1 MQSVIKL
8 FLILFAA
15 SVLLAQEEIVLK
27 YDSGQADKNYTFG
40 LDGWFFTTR
49 FTPPEQVLLAKARF
63 YIADTS
69 NGATF
74 KFSIYQAGDGEPAGV
89 LVDKVPMRVKRL
101 GWNEI
106 DLTTFNIITADDF
119 YLSIEYDFQAE
130 IAIGVDTAEP
140 ISGRSYDSDC

>member
-69 NGATF
+69 NG
-74 KFSIYQAGDGEPAGV
+74 
-89 LVDKVPMRVKRL
+89 
-101 GWNEI
+101 
-106 DLTTFNIITADDF
+106 
-119 YLSIEYDFQAE
+119 
-130 IAIGVDTAEP
+130 
-140 ISGRSYDSDC
+140 